1 MFDGSTCYE
10 TLGLFISDLPDGGQ
24 RFGEM
29 VDRSAL
35 CENSSLDD

>member
-1 MFDGSTCYE
+1 MGAPAKE

-24 RFGEM
+24 RLGEM
-29 VDRSAL
+29 VDCSPL